1 MKDVVL
7 LLRYARLRVNAK
19 LFYFVHLTDRIRTSK
34 ERRKCVYKYEYKAQ
48 KSQESLVQSRH
59 FK

>member
-34 ERRKCVYKYEYKAQ
+34 ERRKCVYKYKAQ